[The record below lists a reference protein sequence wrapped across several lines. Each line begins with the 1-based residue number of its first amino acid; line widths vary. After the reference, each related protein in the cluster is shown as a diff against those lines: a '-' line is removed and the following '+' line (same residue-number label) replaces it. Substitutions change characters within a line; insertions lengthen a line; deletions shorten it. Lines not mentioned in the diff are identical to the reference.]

1 MSNLPSRCAECLV
14 RDTSLCSAMR
24 DDELHALSDI
34 ARRKTFPA
42 GQVVTWSGD
51 PNSLCANIVSGAVK
65 VTASTP
71 DGREQIVGLLYPGDF
86 VGQPFA
92 QDAPLTIT
100 AVGETDLCLFPRGP
114 FQRTLDE
121 HRAVERKLLERTME
135 SLNDAQNRILALGR
149 KNAVERIASFLLEVS
164 ERMGVDEDDGASEI
178 ALPISR
184 GEMADY
190 LGLTIE
196 TVSRQLT
203 RLRKDGVIA
212 LEKGDRS
219 CTILS
224 RERLAAIADP
234 D

>member
-1 MSNLPSRCAECLV
+1 MI
-14 RDTSLCSAMR
+14 RDSSLCGAMQ
-24 DDELHALSDI
+24 DNELHALSSI
-34 ARRKTFPA
+34 ARRKTFPT
-42 GQVVTWSGD
+42 GQVVAWSGD
-51 PNSLCANIVSGAVK
+51 PNSVCANVVAGAVK

-86 VGQPFA
+86 VGHPFA
-92 QDAPLTIT
+92 EDATLTVT

-114 FQRTLDE
+114 FERTLGE
-121 HRAVERKLLERTME
+121 HRTMERRLLQQTME
-135 SLNDAQNRILALGR
+135 SLGGAQQRILSLGR
-149 KNAVERIASFLLEVS
+149 KNAAERIASFLLEVLD
-164 ERMGVDEDDGASEI
+164 RTRPDHEDGPAEI
-178 ALPISR
+178 DLPISR

-212 LEKGDRS
+212 MAKGDRC
-219 CTILS
+219 CTVLS
-224 RERLAAIADP
+224 RERLELIADP